1 VVKDPCKAA
10 RLFCKSAHAGDMD
23 AKFELGQLYAFGQGV
38 KRDWELAAAWYYEAV
53 KGNNRKAQAML
64 VMSSR

>member
-1 VVKDPCKAA
+1 
-10 RLFCKSAHAGDMD
+10 MD